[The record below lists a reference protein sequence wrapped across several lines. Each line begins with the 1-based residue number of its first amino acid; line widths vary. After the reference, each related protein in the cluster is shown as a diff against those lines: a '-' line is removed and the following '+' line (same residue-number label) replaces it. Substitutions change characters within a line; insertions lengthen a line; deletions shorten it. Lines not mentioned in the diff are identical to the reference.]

1 MKIKLIAVLCCIS
14 IWSFSQSVGD
24 TIVVQTFDYSMTYG
38 SGPWSGGNRDTIA
51 YFPNDPNLT
60 FEKIILS
67 YNMRCKDNV
76 VNTNGQAN
84 NIGCGAWDYSCNTYI
99 HDSTRV
105 DSLLLKTPSHSISN
119 YSGLGYDY
127 SFNPVYNFIQFI
139 QQTANVNSI
148 ASENTTSVGTGT
160 DSLDFVLETNQNS
173 HKSQFLYHADE
184 LAVLGLI
191 NDTIN
196 ALSLNILSGTQGV
209 NFLSIKLKLT
219 TDTVLS
225 ANSPH
230 ISGFTEVYNSNTVLQ
245 NGINKF
251 QFTNPFVWDSVSNV
265 IVEFSFTNSTSG
277 TTTLIQGEWTSDIM
291 GLNSSDAHHI
301 TVHSAESID
310 LPTTAL
316 GSISDEITVSF
327 WINGNENVLPQNTTI
342 FEAYDASGS
351 RTVNIHFPWSNG
363 RMYWD
368 CGNSG
373 TSSYDRIDKAAN
385 LNEYTADWSHWAFT
399 KNATTGEMN
408 IFRNGVLWHSGTGM
422 NRTMDIATLKLAS
435 QGNANG
441 YFWDGKIKE
450 VRVFN
455 IELSISTI
463 LDWMNKRIDNSH
475 PDYANLLAHYPLDE
489 GVGTTSLDNTANQQI
504 ATFSGNV
511 NWNSDRGDNIN
522 QFFTETNSRPNIDF
536 YQGIY
541 NLTISTDTILDS
553 VMAAANTVN
562 EYAID
567 PNWGTLLNDDII
579 TLSTNTYWEA
589 VSYTYDA
596 FGNQISSVAT
606 TIDGTINITDLPYYK
621 RYPMAFQIM
630 SFVTPY
636 GAYLDLGVDGKTWY
650 FDVTDYAP
658 VFNGNKRITM
668 DAGGQWQEDMDIKFL
683 FIVGTPPRDVLEMQ
697 NIWKVQSKN
706 YTQIQNNDA
715 YEPRTHNLLLNAD
728 AFKVRTVI
736 TGHGQEGEFIPQ
748 THTLNIDGGTVDYSW
763 QVWTECA
770 DNPIF
775 PQGGTWIYD
784 RAGWCPGQPT
794 DLREDDI
801 SFLVTP
807 GQSHIFDYNVLGGS
821 GTTKYWTSS
830 QLVSYGSPNFTLDA
844 AIVDVLSPTNKV
856 NYIRKNP
863 MCSKPEVVI
872 QNTGSDVLTSL
883 TIEYWINNSPDKE
896 TFTWTGNLN
905 FLEKETVSLPDPSS
919 LWIDTNSSNNVFY
932 TEISNPNGLADG
944 YSFNNNISSTFE
956 LPEIMPSVFALW
968 FGTNNG
974 MVNAFTQESE
984 TTWKFLDNNDNVVY
998 SSGTLYANNQYRDT
1012 LSFDGRCYTFVI
1024 NDADDDGLEFWN
1036 NNDGAG
1042 MVRFRE
1048 IGASWIK
1055 DDFELDFGKY
1065 LQYEFMVEQA
1075 ISSVDNQDYNLTIYP
1090 NPATNHLIINGDL
1103 SNFSELVI
1111 TDNLGKVVLSEVINK
1126 NSNSQKI
1133 NIKSLA
1139 KGIYFIKID
1148 DGKIIRKIV
1157 KQ

>member
-1 MKIKLIAVLCCIS
+1 
-14 IWSFSQSVGD
+14 
-24 TIVVQTFDYSMTYG
+24 
-38 SGPWSGGNRDTIA
+38 
-51 YFPNDPNLT
+51 
-60 FEKIILS
+60 
-67 YNMRCKDNV
+67 
-76 VNTNGQAN
+76 
-84 NIGCGAWDYSCNTYI
+84 
-99 HDSTRV
+99 
-105 DSLLLKTPSHSISN
+105 
-119 YSGLGYDY
+119 
-127 SFNPVYNFIQFI
+127 
-139 QQTANVNSI
+139 
-148 ASENTTSVGTGT
+148 
-160 DSLDFVLETNQNS
+160 
-173 HKSQFLYHADE
+173 
-184 LAVLGLI
+184 
-191 NDTIN
+191 
-196 ALSLNILSGTQGV
+196 
-209 NFLSIKLKLT
+209 
-219 TDTVLS
+219 
-225 ANSPH
+225 
-230 ISGFTEVYNSNTVLQ
+230 
-245 NGINKF
+245 
-251 QFTNPFVWDSVSNV
+251 
-265 IVEFSFTNSTSG
+265 
-277 TTTLIQGEWTSDIM
+277 
-291 GLNSSDAHHI
+291 
-301 TVHSAESID
+301 
-310 LPTTAL
+310 
-316 GSISDEITVSF
+316 
-327 WINGNENVLPQNTTI
+327 
-342 FEAYDASGS
+342 
-351 RTVNIHFPWSNG
+351 
-363 RMYWD
+363 
-368 CGNSG
+368 
-373 TSSYDRIDKAAN
+373 
-385 LNEYTADWSHWAFT
+385 
-399 KNATTGEMN
+399 
-408 IFRNGVLWHSGTGM
+408 
-422 NRTMDIATLKLAS
+422 
-435 QGNANG
+435 
-441 YFWDGKIKE
+441 
-450 VRVFN
+450 
-455 IELSISTI
+455 
-463 LDWMNKRIDNSH
+463 
-475 PDYANLLAHYPLDE
+475 
-489 GVGTTSLDNTANQQI
+489 
-504 ATFSGNV
+504 
-511 NWNSDRGDNIN
+511 
-522 QFFTETNSRPNIDF
+522 
-536 YQGIY
+536 
-541 NLTISTDTILDS
+541 
-553 VMAAANTVN
+553 
-562 EYAID
+562 
-567 PNWGTLLNDDII
+567 
-579 TLSTNTYWEA
+579 
-589 VSYTYDA
+589 
-596 FGNQISSVAT
+596 
-606 TIDGTINITDLPYYK
+606 
-621 RYPMAFQIM
+621 MAFQIM

-683 FIVGTPPRDVLEMQ
+683 FIIGTPPREVLEMQ

-706 YTQIQNNDA
+706 YTQIQNDDA

-872 QNTGSDVLTSL
+872 QNTGSDVLSSL

-919 LWIDTNSSNNVFY
+919 LWIDTTSSNNVFY
-932 TEISNPNGLADG
+932 AEISNPNGLADG

-1055 DDFELDFGKY
+1055 NDFELDFGKY